1 MAISR
6 QAQNIGWRAA
16 AKVAGTG
23 HHVGHH
29 VHMVVVGVPSAQRPR
44 PQVFSAK
51 PLWRTAHGVCLL
63 LFLMFCLPGCGGCSK
78 TPEEVE
84 QEKKQAEEKAGKK
97 KEKEKDPF
105 EAQRPA
111 VVPSGKD
118 FLAGACKP
126 GHWISQVWPEVKSN
140 RGDFQGELL
149 TEIADRSSQK
159 LPLSKAYELTTE
171 RPAPLAKEQP
181 KSLESFAWIPPE
193 QNAYAVN
200 FKLAAGGGGSA
211 VMEQFMA
218 LQRMPSYRYCFVVL
232 SSSGRPLRV
241 S

>member
-1 MAISR
+1 M
-6 QAQNIGWRAA
+6 
-16 AKVAGTG
+16 
-23 HHVGHH
+23 
-29 VHMVVVGVPSAQRPR
+29 M
-44 PQVFSAK
+44 
-51 PLWRTAHGVCLL
+51 L
-63 LFLMFCLPGCGGCSK
+63 CLPGCGGCRK
-78 TPEEVE
+78 TPEEEAE

-97 KEKEKDPF
+97 KEKEKEPF

-149 TEIADRSSQK
+149 TEIVNRSSQK
-159 LPLSKAYELTTE
+159 LPLNKAYELTTE

-200 FKLAAGGGGSA
+200 FKLTAGGGGSA
-211 VMEQFMA
+211 VLEPSMA
-218 LQRMPSYRYCFVVL
+218 LQRMPSYRYWFVVL
-232 SSSGRPLRV
+232 TSAAGRYEYLDKKLDSIHLHRSPSEADVGPKLYEVLTMPAGRPGTPG
-241 S
+241 